1 MSNEAWEHQVKVMLT
16 CTKDW
21 KLEEEVE
28 SINIEE
34 DFLGRDVLTFVCPEC
49 GKTHQSLRVL

>member
-1 MSNEAWEHQVKVMLT
+1 MSTEAFERQVKVMLT